1 MPGVEKRA
9 TGIEGLDAMTGGG
22 LPAGRPC
29 LLVGEPGSGKTLLAL
44 NILAN
49 GLARGEAGIFVAF
62 EESADEVLANS
73 AAFPWGLAGHAG
85 ERLALIDARP
95 PDDVEASGGFD
106 LQGLLAGLRAEAA
119 RSGARWV
126 VLDGIDQLL
135 ELLPGTESAVGEMRR
150 LMRGLADA
158 GMTVLVTAKRAAEG
172 GQPHY
177 MAALEY
183 LVPTVIQ
190 LGARVVEHRLNRKLR
205 IAKYR
210 GSGHAT
216 DEVTLVMA
224 GDGLRL
230 PLAGLPG
237 STWQVFTER
246 VGTGVERLDQLLGG
260 GVHRGSSTLVSGA
273 PGTSKTTLACAFVA
287 AAAARGEKG
296 LLVSFDESADQI
308 ERNVRSV
315 GLDLAPLRA
324 AGRLAIEARRSWS
337 GLVEE
342 HFMHLL
348 ALIDRERP
356 DCLVID
362 PISALFKAGGSDQA
376 SLSIDYLID
385 AVKSRGVTTWLTSL
399 ADDEPAGGEGT
410 VARVSTIADTWIVL
424 GYQVNRGERNRTL
437 SVVKSR
443 GTRHSNQVRE
453 LVLDGHGPDLEDV
466 FALGSEVLMGTARMQ
481 REAEEAAL
489 NERERRDADARER
502 DLGRRLDQARL
513 RLAELESEARRLEED
528 LQASQQARAADA
540 RVEGEHRHR
549 VLRSRQGTDEGGD
562 EPPQGGRQ

>member
-1 MPGVEKRA
+1 MPAVEKRA
-9 TGIEGLDAMTGGG
+9 TGVEGLDAMTGGG

-49 GLARGEAGIFVAF
+49 GLGRGEAGVFVAF
-62 EESADEVLANS
+62 EETADEVLANS
-73 AAFPWGLAGHAG
+73 AAFPWGLAGHVG
-85 ERLALIDARP
+85 ERLTLLDARP
-95 PDDVEASGGFD
+95 PDDVESSGGFD
-106 LQGLLAGLRAEAA
+106 LQGLLAGLRAEVE
-119 RSGARWV
+119 RSGACWV

-135 ELLPGTESAVGEMRR
+135 ELLPGAESAVGEMRR
-150 LMRGLADA
+150 LLRGLAGA
-158 GMTVLVTAKRAAEG
+158 GVTALVTAKRDAG
-172 GQPHY
+172 GRQPTY

-190 LGARVVEHRLNRKLR
+190 LGAQVVEHRLNRKLR

-210 GSGHAT
+210 GSGHVT
-216 DEVTLVMA
+216 DEVPLVMA
-224 GDGLRL
+224 DDGVRL
-230 PLAGLPG
+230 PLAGRPG
-237 STWQVFTER
+237 ASWQVFTER

-287 AAAARGEKG
+287 AAAARGEKA
-296 LLVSFDESADQI
+296 LLVSFDEAADQI

-315 GLDLAPLRA
+315 GLELAPLRT
-324 AGRLAIEARRSWS
+324 AGQLVIEARRSWS

-348 ALIDRERP
+348 TLIDRERP

-385 AVKSRGVTTWLTSL
+385 AVKSRGITTWLTSL

-453 LVLDGHGPDLEDV
+453 LVLDENGPDLEDV
-466 FALGSEVLMGTARMQ
+466 FALGSEVLMGTARVQ
-481 REAEEAAL
+481 REAEAAAL
-489 NERERRDADARER
+489 QARESREADARER

-513 RLAELESEARRLEED
+513 RLAELENEARQLEED
-528 LQASQQARAADA
+528 LQASQQIRAADA
-540 RVEGEHRHR
+540 QAEGEHRQR
-549 VLRSRQGTDEGGD
+549 VLRSRQGVDEDGATSPRGGAS
-562 EPPQGGRQ
+562 